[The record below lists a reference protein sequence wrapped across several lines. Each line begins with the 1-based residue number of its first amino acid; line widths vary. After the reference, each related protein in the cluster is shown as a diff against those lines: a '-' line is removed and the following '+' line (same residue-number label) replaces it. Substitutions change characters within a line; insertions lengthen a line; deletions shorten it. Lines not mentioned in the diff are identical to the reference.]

1 MVTSE
6 LANIVSSSQISRSV
20 IFGYDVDYTQFTTRG
35 HYSDTVKLEKYFKAL
50 MWYGMI
56 NFELSNSMQLIQACM
71 IAYILSKNEI
81 LRTEFDSMKMVTEFL
96 AGMADDVG
104 PYEFLNVMNG
114 IVIGNFNLQL
124 LTDEDFLKQ
133 LKTALDKLPPP
144 RIMGGTSVQRML
156 VPSFSQEIVNK
167 KLEESRGMRLIGQR
181 FTIDSYIFTNLVLLK
196 YTGDTAPFTAVGTI
210 RGFPRGLD
218 AMAVLGSNSAR
229 VLLDKLGD
237 SNYKDYDEIFA
248 RLQAEVNSYGDDT
261 WSKDIYHGWLYSL
274 RTLLGRFDDRYPTF
288 MSTKAWE
295 YKELATALA
304 SWTTLRHDTILYAK
318 QSYTDIFGPSVPP
331 PKSTTLGYVE
341 PVPELYNR
349 ILSLVN
355 AFTVF
360 LEKIGPLPEYIL
372 EGVTR
377 LKNIVQNM
385 KDISLKELENEF
397 LSEEEYDFIR
407 DYGLR
412 LGSVNSYFESGFRN
426 PRDVIAVADVHT
438 DLNSGTVL
446 EEGIGYLKTLL
457 VAFKLPDGKISIGA
471 GPVLS
476 YYEFKQTMHDRLN
489 DESWKKLLNSESC
502 PHEPEWI
509 SVYSV

>member
-1 MVTSE
+1 M
-6 LANIVSSSQISRSV
+6 
-20 IFGYDVDYTQFTTRG
+20 
-35 HYSDTVKLEKYFKAL
+35 
-50 MWYGMI
+50 
-56 NFELSNSMQLIQACM
+56 
-71 IAYILSKNEI
+71 
-81 LRTEFDSMKMVTEFL
+81 
-96 AGMADDVG
+96 
-104 PYEFLNVMNG
+104 
-114 IVIGNFNLQL
+114 
-124 LTDEDFLKQ
+124 
-133 LKTALDKLPPP
+133 
-144 RIMGGTSVQRML
+144 
-156 VPSFSQEIVNK
+156 
-167 KLEESRGMRLIGQR
+167 
-181 FTIDSYIFTNLVLLK
+181 
-196 YTGDTAPFTAVGTI
+196 
-210 RGFPRGLD
+210 
-218 AMAVLGSNSAR
+218 
-229 VLLDKLGD
+229 
-237 SNYKDYDEIFA
+237 
-248 RLQAEVNSYGDDT
+248 YGDDT

-274 RTLLGRFDDRYPTF
+274 RTLLGRFDIRYPTF

-295 YKELATALA
+295 YKELVTALA

-318 QSYTDIFGPSVPP
+318 QSYTDLFGPSLLPP
-331 PKSTTLGYVE
+331 ESTTLGYVE

-360 LEKIGPLPEYIL
+360 LEKIGATPEYIMI
-372 EGVTR
+372 GVGK
-377 LKNIVQNM
+377 LKNIVQNTR
-385 KDISLKELENEF
+385 DISLKELDNEI
-397 LSEEEYDFIR
+397 LSEQEYDFIR
-407 DYGLR
+407 DYGLN
-412 LGSVNSYFESGFRN
+412 LASVNSYFESGFRN